1 MSPSRP
7 VLNLI
12 DDPVARQ
19 APEQTADA
27 VPTPTTCRVPTRRT
41 PAPTPEPATAAAAAE
56 RPAEAPEAPELAQK
70 PGRYRDESKKG
81 VFGRVPRSLSRRLER
96 ALVELRDQTDDL
108 TQEQLLAALLAR
120 YVNPSDPASLAELAA
135 TVDQYRTRL

>member
-12 DDPVARQ
+12 DDPVARH

-27 VPTPTTCRVPTRRT
+27 VSTPPTRRAPMRRT
-41 PAPTPEPATAAAAAE
+41 PTPKPATAADAAE
-56 RPAEAPEAPELAQK
+56 RPAEAREPARESN
-70 PGRYRDESKKG
+70 RYRDEPKKG
-81 VFGRVPRSLSRRLER
+81 VFGRVPRSLSRRLEH
-96 ALVELRDQTDDL
+96 ALVELRDQTEAL

-135 TVDQYRTRL
+135 TVEQYRTRL

>member
-12 DDPVARQ
+12 DDPVACQ
-19 APEQTADA
+19 APEQAADA
-27 VPTPTTCRVPTRRT
+27 LPTPTTRRAPTRRT
-41 PAPTPEPATAAAAAE
+41 PTPTPEPASAAVAAE
-56 RPAEAPEAPELAQK
+56 RPAEAPEPAQRPE
-70 PGRYRDESKKG
+70 RYRDESRKG

-96 ALVELRDQTDDL
+96 ALVELRDQTEDL

-135 TVDQYRTRL
+135 TVDEYRTCL